1 MQTPVK
7 ENHIRSA
14 AEKEK
19 VHKSHARGQAGV
31 PAGAPTYREGD
42 ESFPTLESAV
52 PALGLSHA
60 HTYSS

>member
-31 PAGAPTYREGD
+31 PESAPTYKEGD
-42 ESFPTLESAV
+42 ESFSTPESAV
-52 PALGLSHA
+52 TASGLLHRGA
-60 HTYSS
+60 